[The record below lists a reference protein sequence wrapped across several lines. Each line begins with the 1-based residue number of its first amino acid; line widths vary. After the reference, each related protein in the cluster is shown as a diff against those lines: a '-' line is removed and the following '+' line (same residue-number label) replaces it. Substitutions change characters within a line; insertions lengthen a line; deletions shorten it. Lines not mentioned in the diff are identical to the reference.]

1 MHKKYLYNFAFQQK
15 NYLERKKS
23 IMSISTTLLS
33 LCREAAHAILEVY
46 GQTGNDQVESKSDDT
61 PLTLADRRSHA
72 IIAKGLREQ
81 FPDIPVISEEGDI
94 PEYETRSTWERCW
107 LVDPL
112 DGTKEFIKRSGE
124 FTINIALVEKG
135 VPVEGVVYVP
145 VSGQAFFTRDGR
157 AYFLEGGDL
166 SDALP
171 ISVRNA
177 DPQNLVM
184 AGSRDHV
191 GPGLQK
197 VLENHPRL
205 QLKSMG
211 SSLKFCL
218 LAQGEADLY
227 YRDLPTMEWDTAAA
241 QAVLEAAGGKVF
253 NENGQPLSYNKEN
266 LRNPGFMAIGDQT
279 LNWKKLLG

>member
-1 MHKKYLYNFAFQQK
+1 
-15 NYLERKKS
+15 
-23 IMSISTTLLS
+23 MSISTILLS
-33 LCREAAHAILEVY
+33 LCRDAAHAILEVY
-46 GQTGNDQVESKSDDT
+46 GQTGNDQVESKSDNT

-72 IIAKGLREQ
+72 IIVQGLREH

-157 AYFLEGGDL
+157 AWMLEGGDL
-166 SDALP
+166 SDARHV
-171 ISVRNA
+171 SVRDA
-177 DPQNLVM
+177 DPENLVM

-197 VLENHPRL
+197 VLDKHPRL

-218 LAQGEADLY
+218 LAQGQADLY

-253 NENGQPLSYNKEN
+253 NENGQPLLYNKEN
-266 LRNPGFMAIGDQT
+266 LKNPGFMAIGDQS
-279 LNWKKLLG
+279 LKWKKLLA